1 MSQLGLKYQILV
13 VDDSPVYRKLVE
25 QILTNQPFTLLF
37 ARNGMEALE
46 LYRKHSPCL
55 VITDWMMPDLSGPEL
70 CQQIRAGR
78 GEAYTYLIV
87 MTSSTEKGN
96 VVKALEAGADDYLT
110 KPFDPGEMLARI
122 GVGRRII
129 DLNRELAVQ
138 RLELEE
144 AARTDPLTGLPNRR
158 AIEDWASRQLRG
170 SARHGFPFWVV
181 LGDVDCFKSVND
193 TFGHD
198 AGDIVLKTFAD
209 LLKKNTRASDMC
221 ARLGGDEF
229 LMVLTHVPGENI
241 EATVNR
247 FREQFAVLSFP
258 FKGKSV
264 SVTASFGVYGTHGK
278 DYQEFATI
286 IRKADQLLYEA
297 KRSGRNLVRVAFP

>member
-1 MSQLGLKYQILV
+1 MSQLGSKYEILV

-25 QILTNQPFTLLF
+25 QILTAQPFTLLF
-37 ARNGMEALE
+37 ARNGQEALE
-46 LYRKHSPCL
+46 LYRKHSPCM

-70 CQQIRAGR
+70 CQQIRADR
-78 GEAYTYLIV
+78 SEAYTYLIV

-96 VVKALEAGADDYLT
+96 VIKALEAGADDYLT

-122 GVGRRII
+122 GVGQRII

-181 LGDVDCFKSVND
+181 LGDIDCFKSVND

-229 LMVLTHVPGENI
+229 LMVLTHVPGQNI
-241 EATVNR
+241 EATINR

-264 SVTASFGVYGTHGK
+264 SVTASFGVFGTHGK
-278 DYQEFATI
+278 DYQEFASI

>member
-1 MSQLGLKYQILV
+1 MNQSGSNYEILV

-25 QILTNQPFTLLF
+25 KILSSQPYSLLF
-37 ARNGMEALE
+37 APNGQHALE
-46 LYRKHSPCL
+46 LYRKHSPCI
-55 VITDWMMPDLSGPEL
+55 VITDWMMPDISGPEL
-70 CQQIRAGR
+70 CQQIRADGSDT
-78 GEAYTYLIV
+78 YTYLIV
-87 MTSSTEKGN
+87 MTGDTQKGN

-110 KPFDPGEMLARI
+110 KPFDPGEMLARV

-129 DLNRELAVQ
+129 DLNRELAVK

-158 AIEDWASRQLRG
+158 AIEEWACRQLRG

-181 LGDVDCFKSVND
+181 LGDIDCFKSVND

-209 LLKKNTRASDMC
+209 HLKKVTRASDMC
-221 ARLGGDEF
+221 GRLGGDEF
-229 LMVLTHVPGENI
+229 LMVLTHVPAENI
-241 EATVNR
+241 EATING
-247 FREQFAVLSFP
+247 FREQFAALSFP
-258 FKGKSV
+258 FQGQSV

-278 DYQEFATI
+278 DYQEFATV

-297 KRSGRNLVRVAFP
+297 KRSGRNLVRVSFP